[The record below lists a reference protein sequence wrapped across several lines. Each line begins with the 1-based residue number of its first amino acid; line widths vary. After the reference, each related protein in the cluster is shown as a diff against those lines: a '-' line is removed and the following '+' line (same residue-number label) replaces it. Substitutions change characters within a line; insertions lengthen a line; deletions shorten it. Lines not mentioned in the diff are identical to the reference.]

1 MRLSSFII
9 STFVLFALM
18 SFVPIVGF
26 SQSLTCTEGLSIL
39 DGDLLARTNP
49 RLDQNGDKTG
59 VIKVYSTLKGL
70 EFKSTYIVGDI
81 AYEAGQYTI
90 YIAQG
95 AKNIDVLKEG
105 YIGCKIV
112 FANNSD
118 IKVVQSQTTYKLV
131 VGETRQL
138 GTLSVTSTPSGAE
151 VWFDEE
157 YKGTTPLTT
166 QVQIG
171 KHNVSI
177 TKEKYASKE
186 IVVDIKE
193 GKETTINEKLSVASR
208 RLRINTDDVSS
219 VYIDE
224 QFVGYGTYSGE
235 LASGAH
241 TIKVVYQDEYIS
253 HEKSE
258 SIKLQDDKVL
268 NIFLLGSLV
277 LDESNQSL
285 NNINLFLKAKGKGKN
300 NPQEIQ
306 YKRTPNLYGPYE
318 ITVQRTGYWSRRK
331 NINVHENEKV
341 EYKIPKLLKNQR
353 LIFLNYQFSPKGLA
367 GGMIGWCNKVGVYVS
382 GRANLKFSKEG
393 NYLFGIDSW
402 CVNAGPMVRCTPW
415 LYLNIGVGYG
425 TYNSTAS
432 SQFNVVDTKGFDAEI
447 GLNFVVH
454 GFTFNI
460 GYNTICNKDITV
472 ISPLSNL
479 FAGIGFAL

>member
-1 MRLSSFII
+1 MRLSSFYIKSVILCTLISLVPII
-9 STFVLFALM
+9 SY
-18 SFVPIVGF
+18 
-26 SQSLTCTEGLSIL
+26 SQSLTCTEGLSVL

-49 RLDQNGDKTG
+49 RFDQMGEKTG
-59 VIKVYSTLKGL
+59 VIKVYSTLSGL
-70 EFKSTYIVGDI
+70 EFKSSYIIGDI
-81 AYEAGQYTI
+81 AYEAGLYTI

-138 GTLSVTSTPSGAE
+138 GTLSVTTTPSGAE

-157 YKGTTPLTT
+157 YKGKTPLTT

-171 KHNVSI
+171 KHNVTIS
-177 TKEKYASKE
+177 KDKYASKE

-193 GKETTINEKLSVASR
+193 GKETTINEKLSVALR

-224 QFVGYGTYSGE
+224 QFVGYGTYRGE

-241 TIKVVYQDEYIS
+241 TVKVVYQDEYIS
-253 HEKSE
+253 HEKRE

-268 NIFLLGSLV
+268 NIYLLGSLI

-285 NNINLFLKAKGKGKN
+285 NNINLSLKAKGKGKN
-300 NPQEIQ
+300 NPQEILYAQ
-306 YKRTPNLYGPYE
+306 THNLYGPYE
-318 ITVQRTGYWSRRK
+318 ITAQRSGYWSRRK
-331 NINVHENEKV
+331 NINVHENERV

-353 LIFLNYQFSPKGLA
+353 LTFLSYQFSPKGLA
-367 GGMIGWCNKVGVYVS
+367 GGMIGWCNKAGLYVS
-382 GRANLKFSKEG
+382 GRANIKFSKEG

-415 LYLNIGVGYG
+415 LYLNIGLGYG

-432 SQFNVVDTKGFDAEI
+432 SQFNVVETKGFDAEI
-447 GLNFVVH
+447 GLNFVIH
-454 GFTFNI
+454 GFLINV
-460 GYNTICNKDITV
+460 GYNTICNKDIKI

-479 FAGIGFAL
+479 TAGIGFAL